1 MKYIYVKEFNENPK
15 SRYANTWKWYNRNIN
30 KFILLLQKRDYPYQ
44 LMDISEKSNETSI
57 PEKEKF
63 YSHLNMGDTTDA
75 YYTCKNMSVKIL
87 KQKFS

>member
-15 SRYANTWKWYNRNIN
+15 NRYANTWKWYNRNIN

-63 YSHLNMGDTTDA
+63 YSHLNMEDTTDA